1 MSSSTAPAPVDDE
14 TFHVVFPL
22 WAPVGGVIKIL
33 DYLHHTLDAG
43 FSRAVAWGPP
53 LPGAEAPIRHHAA
66 WVRAHQDQRIEFR
79 LLKDL
84 ALPRSPWVLFS
95 EPSQHPDIE
104 QATPTGSD
112 PRRTIH
118 LVQNT
123 RHSNPEWHLGFPYL
137 LLHRPITRIHVTHEV
152 AEAIAPVA
160 NTHLPSWTIVEGHG
174 WEYFRALHD
183 PEREGPLR
191 VGYTTWK
198 SDLGDRVAAEF
209 VDDDRVAFDA
219 LRGPATWAD
228 IRDLYHRSDVWL
240 SAPGPE
246 EGFYLPGLE
255 AMAADLVVISALVG
269 GNRAYLEPDGNC
281 LAPPFEDHVAHADAI
296 RSLLTDPTLSPR
308 LRTAGRATLERHTLE
323 REGREFA
330 AVVAELRNL
339 TK

>member
-1 MSSSTAPAPVDDE
+1 MSSSTAPLDDD
-14 TFHVVFPL
+14 TFHIVFPL

-33 DYLHHTLDAG
+33 DYLHHTLEAG
-43 FSRAVAWGPP
+43 FARAIAWGPP

-66 WVRAHQDQRIEFR
+66 WVRAHEDPRIEFR
-79 LLKDL
+79 RLKDL
-84 ALPRSPWVLFS
+84 ELPRSAWVLFS

-104 QATPTGSD
+104 QALPPDSD
-112 PRRTIH
+112 HRRVIH

-152 AEAIAPVA
+152 AEAVAPVA
-160 NTHLPSWTIVEGHG
+160 NTHHPCWTIVEGHG
-174 WEYFRALHD
+174 WEYFRNRQD
-183 PEREGPLR
+183 PDREGPLR
-191 VGYTTWK
+191 VGFTTWK

-209 VDDDRVAFDA
+209 AGDDRVTFDA
-219 LRGPATWAD
+219 LRGPATWED
-228 IRDLYHRSDVWL
+228 IRSLYHRSDVWL

-269 GNRAYLEPDGNC
+269 GNRAYLEPETNC
-281 LAPPFEDHVAHADAI
+281 LAPAFEDAAGHAAAI
-296 RSLLTDPTLSPR
+296 RSLLDDPSLGRR
-308 LRTAGRATLERHTLE
+308 LRDAGRTTLERHTLA
-323 REGREFA
+323 RESNEFA
-330 AVVAELRNL
+330 AVVAELRTL